1 MSDVPDPAVRLE
13 RRGRVSLITL
23 NRPARM
29 NAMNQPMLVELLA
42 AADAAE
48 ADAET
53 GAVVVTGAGPG
64 FSSGFDLKAQAEAPP
79 RGVAEWRPVLRRDFD
94 AVMRFWHMTKPTV
107 AAVHGPC
114 LAGAC
119 ELAMACDLTV
129 AAEGATFGEP
139 ELKFGAG
146 IVVMILPW
154 LVGPKIAKE
163 IVLTGEDAIPAE
175 RAREIGLVNR
185 VVPAGE
191 HLAAALA
198 VAARIAALDPTLVR
212 ETKRTLNR
220 AYEARGMLEA
230 LEAALDVDL
239 LIVGEGMETKHRFL
253 EIARERGLRAAI
265 DWRDARLAERGD
277 PGAG

>member
-64 FSSGFDLKAQAEAPP
+64 FSSGFDLKAQAETPP

-198 VAARIAALDPTLVR
+198 VAARMAALDPTLVR
-212 ETKRTLNR
+212 ETKRALNR

-239 LIVGEGMETKHRFL
+239 LIEGEGMETKRRFL